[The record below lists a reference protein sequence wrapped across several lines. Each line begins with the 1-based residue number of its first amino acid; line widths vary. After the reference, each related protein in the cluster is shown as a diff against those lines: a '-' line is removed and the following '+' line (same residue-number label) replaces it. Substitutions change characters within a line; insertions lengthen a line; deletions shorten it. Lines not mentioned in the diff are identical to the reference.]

1 MNGLIQKRSSSI
13 LSSIDMSGLRH
24 WTIQGLLHID
34 CITPHNAKT
43 LLHEL
48 QLRLAVQHNRLT
60 NWKDEMNTDVIQ
72 QFASNT
78 TTTSTGTVRASIV
91 PVSMIKEYG
100 RRMEIANLEKQ
111 KATKCLKDL
120 IQLHE
125 NTYILPQQILDGD
138 EVIILNNFSK
148 PNQRYVSDTFDQI
161 MARHGT
167 SVETLADAVIST
179 RVMHEMVSPLSNNDA
194 AKTKIGLLEDTS
206 VESFLHSRL
215 IQQLL
220 CEHYVSLNKGKD
232 TGAVTL
238 NADVLDVVDDAVTEA
253 KHVCDANLG
262 IAPEVSK
269 NAMTSNVERWNTQP
283 ALTKDSIPPSVH
295 INLSREAG
303 HLSVNVLDQGV
314 GLNEQRTEKA
324 FRFADST
331 SQNRWDRLS
340 EQQSYAAVRQPL
352 GSLGVGLPL
361 SRLMMRVFGGDV
373 ELANRDGGVTSHGD
387 SKLDS
392 GCTAT
397 LKISYD
403 DNFVATN

>member
-1 MNGLIQKRSSSI
+1 
-13 LSSIDMSGLRH
+13 
-24 WTIQGLLHID
+24 
-34 CITPHNAKT
+34 
-43 LLHEL
+43 
-48 QLRLAVQHNRLT
+48 
-60 NWKDEMNTDVIQ
+60 
-72 QFASNT
+72 
-78 TTTSTGTVRASIV
+78 
-91 PVSMIKEYG
+91 
-100 RRMEIANLEKQ
+100 MEIANLEKQ

-262 IAPEVSK
+262 IAPEVIIHPLSTNYSPPLIRSWLHHAIVEVSK